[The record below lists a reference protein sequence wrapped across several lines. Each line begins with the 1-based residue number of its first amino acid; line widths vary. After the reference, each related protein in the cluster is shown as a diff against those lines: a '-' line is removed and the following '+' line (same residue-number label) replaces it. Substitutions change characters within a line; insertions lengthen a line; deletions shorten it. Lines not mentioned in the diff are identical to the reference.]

1 MINSQ
6 KHIVFIIANNSSVPY
21 FLWFAE
27 QNYKTPSF
35 KFTFVCLHHSQPTLI
50 DEVKKFN
57 CDCFW
62 IPFYSEKRKISM
74 LKAVPKLVSLFKT
87 IKPDI
92 VHSHLFDDSL
102 PTVIAAKI
110 AGIKHR
116 IVTKQD
122 TTFHWYYAPKAVKFD
137 KIINTFSTKLIAV
150 SNECKDFII
159 ECEKADPRKIVL
171 IHHGIPLDKLSNATE
186 SHKTDLIKRFQLE
199 QKIVVGTVARLIEWK
214 GHRILLNVLEQLVP
228 KHPNIVFLFAGEG
241 ELKNELIE
249 IIRSKKLEKHVIL
262 TGWIDREQ
270 IPSLYAIMDIYIHAA
285 KYEPFGFVIA
295 EAMLNSAPVLSTKT
309 GAALDAIKTGENG
322 YLVDYDN
329 VEQFVEGV
337 EYLLKNNS
345 KTIGIKGRETASK
358 MYSFEKMWQSH
369 ISLYQQC
376 LNENR

>member
-1 MINSQ
+1 MNKDL

-27 QNYKTPSF
+27 QNHKTPAF
-35 KFTFVCLHHSQPTLI
+35 KFSFVCLHHSQPALI
-50 DEVKKFN
+50 EEVKKFN
-57 CDCFW
+57 CDCYW
-62 IPFYSEKRKISM
+62 IPFFSEKRKTSM
-74 LKAVPKLVSLFKT
+74 IKAIPKLVSLLKK

-102 PTVIAAKI
+102 PTVIASKI

-122 TTFHWYYAPKAVKFD
+122 TTFHWYYAPKAVKYD
-137 KIINTFSTKLIAV
+137 RLINKFATKLIAV

-159 ECEKADPRKIVL
+159 NCEKADPKKIVL

-186 SHKTDLIKRFQLE
+186 KHKTELISRFHLE
-199 QKIVVGTVARLIEWK
+199 QKVVVGTVARLIEWK
-214 GHRILLNVLEQLVP
+214 GHRILLEVLEKLVNIYP
-228 KHPNIVFLFAGEG
+228 TIVFLFAGEG
-241 ELKNELIE
+241 ELKEEIIE
-249 IIRSKKLEKHVIL
+249 IVRNKNLEKHVVL

-295 EAMLNSAPVLSTKT
+295 EAMLNGTPVLSTKT
-309 GAALDAIKTGENG
+309 GSALDAIQTGENG

-329 VEQFVEGV
+329 VDQFVEGV
-337 EYLLKNNS
+337 TFLLNQPDR
-345 KTIGIKGRETASK
+345 TIGLKGKETATN
-358 MYSFEKMWQSH
+358 MYSFQRMWDAH
-369 ISLYQQC
+369 ISLYHQC
-376 LNENR
+376 LNKN